1 MLATEFTPLSSLL
14 GGAILGASTVGLYLF
29 DGRMAGITG
38 ILRRA
43 MRPSPT
49 SRPLQAVAFLV
60 GLTAAPVLWQ
70 SATGTQIV
78 QTISG
83 NLPLM
88 AVAGLL
94 VGFGATMGNGC
105 TSGHGICGLSRF
117 SRRSLVATLTFMSTA
132 FATVYMAR
140 HATGV

>member
-14 GGAILGASTVGLYLF
+14 GGAIIGVSAVGLYLF

-43 MRPSPT
+43 MRPSAT
-49 SRPLQAVAFLV
+49 SRPLPALAFLI

-70 SATGTQIV
+70 FATGTTIV
-78 QTISG
+78 QTMSG
-83 NLPLM
+83 NLPLLGI
-88 AVAGLL
+88 AGLL
-94 VGFGATMGNGC
+94 VGFGATIGNGC

-117 SRRSLVATLTFMSTA
+117 SPRSLAATLTFMATA
-132 FATVYMAR
+132 IATVYVSR
-140 HATGV
+140 HVIGV